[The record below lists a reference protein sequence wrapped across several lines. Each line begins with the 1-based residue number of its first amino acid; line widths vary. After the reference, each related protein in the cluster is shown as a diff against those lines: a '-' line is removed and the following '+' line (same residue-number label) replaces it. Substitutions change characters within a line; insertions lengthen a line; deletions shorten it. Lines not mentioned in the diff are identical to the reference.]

1 MCTIPLMRG
10 VQDIDTPPPLLLL
23 FELQLWL
30 VEFLENITGHQCL
43 FRKWKTLPCVLGTC
57 RINTIVTC
65 QLRNQKKQKD
75 LQAIM
80 HQNKQTLGVSY
91 FQNQDASALSER
103 RVCVFKEGINLASY
117 TFACFLAP
125 KPDLWTASEEPPGT
139 VSSLHNI
146 WLVFQWSKRTR
157 HYESNADENMFSR
170 VNQQA
175 FGGEERRAGGGG
187 KGVVE
192 RIWVTSRGMMLWFI
206 DAEIQTGRAYYQ
218 RSRGFKQIHI
228 TCADLSSLL
237 CFKVIFRRRHWR
249 KIK

>member
-1 MCTIPLMRG
+1 
-10 VQDIDTPPPLLLL
+10 
-23 FELQLWL
+23 
-30 VEFLENITGHQCL
+30 
-43 FRKWKTLPCVLGTC
+43 
-57 RINTIVTC
+57 
-65 QLRNQKKQKD
+65 
-75 LQAIM
+75 M

-175 FGGEERRAGGGG
+175 FGGEERRGGGG
-187 KGVVE
+187 
-192 RIWVTSRGMMLWFI
+192 RGL
-206 DAEIQTGRAYYQ
+206 
-218 RSRGFKQIHI
+218 
-228 TCADLSSLL
+228 
-237 CFKVIFRRRHWR
+237 
-249 KIK
+249 